1 MNGILWFMLKLPR
14 RLLHQTPKTPI
25 RRRLKIKAGNNLRH
39 YLTYEKLRH
48 CLRYEKVRLPSASE
62 STKKSRKPVATE
74 VKIKMPLK
82 EEDISNEKKQQR
94 SIIIIS
100 PPCNLYLIEQFLV
113 YLLLPQNV

>member
-14 RLLHQTPKTPI
+14 RLFYQTLKKLI
-25 RRRLKIKAGNNLRH
+25 SRRLKIKAGRNLRH

-48 CLRYEKVRLPSASE
+48 SLRYEKVRLPSASE

-82 EEDISNEKKQQR
+82 EEEAAATLNNHHLAS
-94 SIIIIS
+94 
-100 PPCNLYLIEQFLV
+100 LQFIFD
-113 YLLLPQNV
+113 